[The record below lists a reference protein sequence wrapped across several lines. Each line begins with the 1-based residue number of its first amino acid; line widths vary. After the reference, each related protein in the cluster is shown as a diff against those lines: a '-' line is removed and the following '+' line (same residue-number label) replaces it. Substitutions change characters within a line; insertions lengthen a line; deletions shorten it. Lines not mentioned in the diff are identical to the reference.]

1 MNFDKANNIVN
12 NQPII
17 FNVINLTYNYNMD
30 LFDK

>member
-1 MNFDKANNIVN
+1 MNFDKAKNIVN

-17 FNVINLTYNYNMD
+17 FNVINLTYNMD